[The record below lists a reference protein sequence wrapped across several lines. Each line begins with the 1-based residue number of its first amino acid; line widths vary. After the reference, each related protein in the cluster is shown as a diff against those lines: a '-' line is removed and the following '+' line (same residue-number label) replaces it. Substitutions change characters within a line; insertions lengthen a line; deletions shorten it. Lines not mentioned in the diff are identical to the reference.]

1 MHSIEF
7 SPYTGHPL
15 FMSLLT
21 DLLQP
26 IRKPQRHEE
35 LHADP
40 TQPFTPPPP
49 EPSRAEREESDGDGP
64 SLPLNP
70 ALA

>member
-15 FMSLLT
+15 FMSLLS

-26 IRKPQRHEE
+26 IRKPAQQPAVG
-35 LHADP
+35 ADP
-40 TQPFTPPPP
+40 GRPFTPPPS
-49 EPSRAEREESDGDGP
+49 EPSRAEQEDDDGP
-64 SLPLNP
+64 SLPMNP